1 MTKNSQDELIR
12 AYTNLKALRDR
23 IAEIT
28 TVRDTYVNEFHSTLI
43 RLQDIGIGI
52 SEFWIPDSEITP
64 RVESI
69 RTLTF
74 DDRPSGPTYS
84 EEKYVDRSYIL
95 MKIDSILGYLENAT
109 SLPTPSDEKTTIFQA
124 PKPKSSKTVFV
135 VHGRDDKLR
144 ESMFNLLRA
153 LGLEPLE
160 WSQAI
165 QATKKSSPYIGEI
178 LETAFSL
185 AQAIIVIFSGD
196 DEAKLR
202 EEFWGQNEPTYEKE
216 VTPQSRPNV
225 IFEAGMAMGGNESRT
240 ILVQVGKLRPISD
253 IAGRHITHLD
263 NSAEKKQELATKLK
277 GAGCEV
283 NTSGTDWLTV
293 GNFQK

>member
-1 MTKNSQDELIR
+1 MSIKENAQKAIKIIESQMTELREIDDRVSQDLNFKTASQR
-12 AYTNLKALRDR
+12 LDRWKSRTVNLL
-23 IAEIT
+23 AEN
-28 TVRDTYVNEFHSTLI
+28 VSSAEGKG
-43 RLQDIGIGI
+43 LQETRKTSFNIYQ
-52 SEFWIPDSEITP
+52 P
-64 RVESI
+64 
-69 RTLTF
+69 
-74 DDRPSGPTYS
+74 
-84 EEKYVDRSYIL
+84 
-95 MKIDSILGYLENAT
+95 LENIQDEIDMYGAFLQSLIEELNKHPEDVI
-109 SLPTPSDEKTTIFQA
+109 SLPAPSDEKAKIFQA
-124 PKPKSSKTVFV
+124 PESESSKTVFV

-144 ESMFNLLRA
+144 EAMFNLLRA
-153 LGLEPLE
+153 LGLKPLE

-178 LETAFSL
+178 LETAFRL
-185 AQAIIVIFSGD
+185 AQAIIVLFSGD

-263 NSAEKKQELATKLK
+263 DSAPKRQELVTKLK